1 VGEIRAVRITNS
13 FSRNKT
19 GRGKTIHR
27 FTAGSICGVYLYSP
41 CSGLIDFKPGVVTV
55 HDRPSLIAC
64 GCLLTDTVLTRLRRE
79 SRVAR
84 RIAIPLL
91 YHARQQKKSLLTL
104 FQSFFFTSC
113 QKTTVKRLLQVFAAL
128 FQAKFNREFINQCS
142 GFCSV

>member
-13 FSRNKT
+13 FGRNEN

-27 FTAGSICGVYLYSP
+27 FTASSICGVYLSSP
-41 CSGLIDFKPGVVTV
+41 CSNLIAEGADFKPGVVTV

-79 SRVAR
+79 SRDAR

-91 YHARQQKKSLLTL
+91 HHARQQKKS
-104 FQSFFFTSC
+104 
-113 QKTTVKRLLQVFAAL
+113 
-128 FQAKFNREFINQCS
+128 
-142 GFCSV
+142 